1 MKKLILI
8 SFGIGVLNLA
18 QATSYT
24 YATYTVNAPSSLG
37 TLVGTY
43 AYEWGVSIT
52 SLSAG
57 QTITSATLSFNG
69 VVLTATG
76 NGNNIYASLL
86 NLNDSGVT
94 QYTDNDAYG
103 DYFSSTKF
111 KGTTASNGDYK
122 NLTGSKPPSGY
133 YTSLGVSQTFYL
145 NKPAQD
151 WIDPLTGTFNPLT
164 GVTTGELAILNAD
177 ALDGNFDI
185 GIDPDCHY
193 NIGSITFTYTVATP
207 VSVPDTATTAGLLG
221 MSFLG
226 LLAFRRKLAL
236 Q

>member
-8 SFGIGVLNLA
+8 GLGIGVLNLA

-52 SLSAG
+52 PLSAG
-57 QTITSATLSFNG
+57 QTITSAKLSFNG

-76 NGNNIYASLL
+76 NGDNIYASLL
-86 NLNDSGVT
+86 NLSDSGVT
-94 QYTDNDAYG
+94 QYTDNDVPG
-103 DYFSSTKF
+103 DFFSSSTF
-111 KGTTASNGDYK
+111 TGTSSSSSYYQTHSHHS
-122 NLTGSKPPSGY
+122 LPSGY
-133 YTSLGVSQTFYL
+133 YTSLGQSQQFSL
-145 NKPAQD
+145 NASPAN
-151 WIDPLTGTFNPLT
+151 WTIDPFTS
-164 GVTTGELAILNAD
+164 GELGALNTD

-193 NIGSITFTYTVATP
+193 NIQSITFTYTVSTP